1 MHEFF
6 AVVPGWW
13 PNHRMFEHGDDSS
26 GVLASFS
33 GIKLPLSEEARAS
46 LAAVRAAQEA
56 ARLRARRETVKTRLW
71 FAAIVGAIS
80 VTVIVLGPRS
90 RRGSDAASRRPTAV
104 ASATASATAASGTAP
119 GTGTTATVA
128 ARPPETPRVPATV
141 ASAASNAP
149 APAPAGAPA
158 PGQTGASPAV
168 AAPSAGDTAASE
180 QLVSACTDAFRQRRW
195 RLSIEACTAAFTARP
210 KDARLALDVAK
221 SYYAHA
227 RGVEAGQ
234 WASRAIALDPTLAE
248 AFVLVARADGKAGQ
262 TAGAVDAY
270 RRYLALAPR
279 GWHAPEARAA
289 VHARRRDE
297 HAARLPPPPARPSH
311 AAATPIEPAA
321 HAAAAQ
327 EEAAAP
333 APVLDRTGG

>member
-1 MHEFF
+1 
-6 AVVPGWW
+6 
-13 PNHRMFEHGDDSS
+13 MFEHGDDSS

-90 RRGSDAASRRPTAV
+90 RRGSDAASRRPTA
-104 ASATASATAASGTAP
+104 AATTSGTATTTVAASGTTP
-119 GTGTTATVA
+119 GQGATATATA
-128 ARPPETPRVPATV
+128 AAAAAAAAAGPSETPRLPATV

-180 QLVSACTDAFRQRRW
+180 QLVATCADAFRQRRW

-210 KDARLALDVAK
+210 KDARLALEVAK

-248 AFVLVARADGKAGQ
+248 AFVLVARADSKAGQ

-289 VHARRRDE
+289 VHGRRRDE
-297 HAARLPPPPARPSH
+297 HAARLPPPPGRPTR
-311 AAATPIEPAA
+311 AAATTLEPPAP
-321 HAAAAQ
+321 AAAAR

-333 APVLDRTGG
+333 APLLDRTGG

>member
-1 MHEFF
+1 
-6 AVVPGWW
+6 
-13 PNHRMFEHGDDSS
+13 MFEHADDSS

-71 FAAIVGAIS
+71 FAAIVGAIT

-90 RRGSDAASRRPTAV
+90 RRGPTGASSRPTA
-104 ASATASATAASGTAP
+104 SANPAATTIAASGTAP
-119 GTGTTATVA
+119 RTGMAAALA
-128 ARPPETPRVPATV
+128 ARPSETRPVPAAV
-141 ASAASNAP
+141 ASAPGNAP
-149 APAPAGAPA
+149 TPTPPIAPALN
-158 PGQTGASPAV
+158 QTGASPAV
-168 AAPSAGDTAASE
+168 PAAPSAGDAAASE
-180 QLVSACTDAFRQRRW
+180 QLVAACADDFRQRRW

-210 KDARLALDVAK
+210 KDAGLALEVAK

-248 AFVLVARADGKAGQ
+248 AFVLVARAHGKAGQ
-262 TAGAVDAY
+262 TAGAVEAY

-297 HAARLPPPPARPSH
+297 HAARLPPPGRPSR
-311 AAATPIEPAA
+311 AAASPLEPPAP
-321 HAAAAQ
+321 AAAAE

-333 APVLDRTGG
+333 RPLPERTGG